1 MLEIDDADARILNA
15 LQADGSLTVNS
26 LAEAVNLST
35 NACWRRLKRLEESG
49 AIRKRVV
56 LVDPDIL
63 GMKMTAFVN
72 LRAKNHSEEWM
83 MSLIDAVKSIE
94 NVVEFY
100 RIAGEID
107 YLLKLK
113 LRDIS
118 DYDAVYRK
126 LISKVDIAQ
135 ITASFSMEEIIY
147 TTSIPLKATK

>member
-1 MLEIDDADARILNA
+1 
-15 LQADGSLTVNS
+15 
-26 LAEAVNLST
+26 
-35 NACWRRLKRLEESG
+35 
-49 AIRKRVV
+49 
-56 LVDPDIL
+56 
-63 GMKMTAFVN
+63 MKMTAFVN

-83 MSLIDAVKSIE
+83 TSLIEAVKSIE

-118 DYDAVYRK
+118 DYDDVYKK